1 MGIRTKVQA
10 QIQIQVWI
18 LLFLLSPSLF
28 LPRATAAQRATHP
41 RRLKTLSRTRP
52 EMQLRTATLAI
63 LTLGANLVSASP
75 VIDGLTSTVIFKL
88 LPSQPDHESAA
99 ASIAAQAGLE
109 APRRSECML
118 TSLYSDSHSLSFAA
132 THFFGSLPMHSLST
146 CWYERGD
153 AHCCRPS
160 SVV

>member
-28 LPRATAAQRATHP
+28 LPRATGERATP

-63 LTLGANLVSASP
+63 LTLGTSPVSASP

-160 SVV
+160 PVV